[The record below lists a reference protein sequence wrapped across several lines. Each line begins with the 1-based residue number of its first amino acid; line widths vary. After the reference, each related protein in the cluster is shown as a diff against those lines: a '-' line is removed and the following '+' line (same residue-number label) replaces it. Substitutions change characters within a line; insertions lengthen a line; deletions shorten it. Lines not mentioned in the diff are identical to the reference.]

1 MSELRQSALPI
12 AVPPPPPPPSSTHLH
27 LHPPPPMLVHANFM
41 VVFYTSPISTQTSST
56 CQALQSPSFAIATN
70 HDLTRTELANM
81 ALLSGTGD
89 SARHDND
96 NRIPRTP
103 AAIYQMNRVLATRMK
118 ETFPD
123 IPIVPSIGNND
134 IWPHNVMAPGPNG
147 ITKEY
152 INIWRAFIPF
162 SSYQVFQHG
171 GYFSKEVIYDH
182 LAVISLNTMYWY
194 DANKAVGGCEYH
206 APNDPGNQQFDWLD
220 VQLQQFRDRGMQVIL
235 MGHVPPSPGNYFPDC
250 HFRYGQTAIRY
261 QDTIVGHFFGHMN
274 VDHFFWLDVHDLSL
288 EPTEP
293 DPILRS
299 NKVALHEDLRDDISN
314 LPKRLHS
321 DDYIVVNVGPSVL
334 PAYLPSFRI
343 YQYNISDYAGAK
355 VTDEEEEVYTLE
367 KWDALRMPNEGDDDD
382 EDDWDLED
390 GDDEDVVLEER
401 KHPRPQFARS
411 NYINQRLLGS
421 DSDGVGMTGK
431 RRHRHRHPELPD
443 CSKRENAEKYA
454 CRPWGPRHA
463 NASSPSRENRLWS
476 LLGYAQYY
484 LPDIDRLE
492 DANTSSSPSKER
504 TKEKGGRRSMKGG
517 TPKFKLEYL
526 TFSIDALRPPNTTN
540 ITALM
545 TTMTMNGTSTNSSF
559 PLPLSSEL
567 EALWKKQKKWIP
579 PIPKHLLPKSLRQV
593 NRTRSKFV
601 PYAMDD
607 LTIPNWIGFAR
618 RLGKSN
624 KMWKRFLRFMYMG
637 LEVDDGDSFD
647 DPEEEQH
654 RIQDVQRPVQW
665 VLENGNRER

>member
-1 MSELRQSALPI
+1 HVRASAVGI
-12 AVPPPPPPPSSTHLH
+12 ANSGATTTFLNPPLPSSSTSNARPRKLH
-27 LHPPPPMLVHANFM
+27 GRFLHITDLHPDEFYLPGSAVSQFCHRNKPRSDPDRAGEYGVAFSECDSPMSLMNLTFEHLRDEWANNIDF
-41 VVFYTSPISTQTSST
+41 VIW
-56 CQALQSPSFAIATN
+56 
-70 HDLTRTELANM
+70 
-81 ALLSGTGD
+81 TGD

-103 AAIYQMNRVLATRMK
+103 AAIYQMNRVLANQIK

-152 INIWRAFIPF
+152 IKCATKFMLAECLLTMF
-162 SSYQVFQHG
+162 VFQHG

-293 DPILRS
+293 DPVLRS

-321 DDYIVVNVGPSVL
+321 DDYIVVNVGPSII

-367 KWDALRMPNEGDDDD
+367 KWDALSMPNEGEDDDDNDD

-411 NYINQRLLGS
+411 NYIKQRLLGS
-421 DSDGVGMTGK
+421 DGDGVGTTGK

-443 CSKRENAEKYA
+443 CSKPENAEKYA

-492 DANTSSSPSKER
+492 HANTSSSSSKER
-504 TKEKGGRRSMKGG
+504 ATGKGGRGMKGG
-517 TPKFKLEYL
+517 KPKFKLEYL

-545 TTMTMNGTSTNSSF
+545 TAMTMNGSSTNSSF
-559 PLPLSSEL
+559 PLPLSPEL

-593 NRTRSKFV
+593 NRTRSKF
-601 PYAMDD
+601 
-607 LTIPNWIGFAR
+607 
-618 RLGKSN
+618 
-624 KMWKRFLRFMYMG
+624 
-637 LEVDDGDSFD
+637 
-647 DPEEEQH
+647 
-654 RIQDVQRPVQW
+654 
-665 VLENGNRER
+665 